1 MTKMSSGKSQYRK
14 GYDPLY
20 WNKLAEGALESTT
33 KDERLV
39 WFQHPCTQA
48 LLHELQASVAA
59 KVNAWI
65 NGAFA
70 NSESVDHTAMAQAK
84 VLGQTQACDEMI
96 DLVNEIGKSTLES
109 DIDGDTPRRT

>member
-1 MTKMSSGKSQYRK
+1 MTQGRSQYRK
-14 GYDPLY
+14 GYDPTY
-20 WNKLAEGALESTT
+20 WAKLAEMALESTT

-59 KVNAWI
+59 KVNGWI

-70 NSESVDHTAMAQAK
+70 DSESVDHTAMAQAK
-84 VLGQTQACDEMI
+84 ILGQTQACDEII
-96 DLVNEIGKSTLES
+96 DLVNEIGKSTLETQS
-109 DIDGDTPRRT
+109 DGN